1 MYVKGEPLYPFGH
14 GLSYTAFEYADL
26 RTSGPP
32 LTVTATV
39 KNTGSRA
46 GDEVAQ
52 LYLVPPKSDASRPRH
67 MLRGFQRVHLRPGE
81 SKQVRFTVP
90 EDKLAFWNTAAKRF
104 EVPHGEWGVRLG
116 ASSSDIR
123 LQTKVAP

>member
-1 MYVKGEPLYPFGH
+1 
-14 GLSYTAFEYADL
+14 LSYTAFEYADL

-52 LYLVPPKSDASRPRH
+52 LYLAPPGSDAPRPRL
-67 MLRGFQRVHLRPGE
+67 MLHGFQRVHLRPGE

-90 EDKLAFWNTAAKRF
+90 DEKLAFWNTAAKRF
-104 EVPHGEWGVRLG
+104 EVQHGEWGVQIG
-116 ASSSDIR
+116 ASSADIR
-123 LQTKVAP
+123 LQTKVVP